1 MKTKNFIKLFT
12 LGIFIS
18 IFISITFST
27 ASLAVTHDQIGEV
40 ELTYKNFTFGI
51 DDVCTAK
58 NNWCGKVDFTEKAI
72 VYGTIES
79 EVFVP
84 AGTKEVYVWIHIP
97 CNGPG
102 EGLYGRPGDLALISV
117 DNESKPETIKSS
129 DNWHFGA
136 FYRYDQCESF
146 LNSFN
151 VFGDRIKLKIE
162 MIGEAPRLDLEKVVL
177 KFYDGENKSKI
188 AAENESLE
196 NKTSGNITVEEIISG
211 NRTLENVTSG
221 NKTIENIPSGNRTLE
236 NITYGNITLENKTTV
251 NESNSAEIDSDG
263 DGIPDA
269 YDSCPKVAGPGCNHG
284 CLTNT
289 DVDVDGLQEDNKNCP
304 KYDEHPYDQDNDGVL
319 TIEDCND
326 VDPKDTKIKCDD
338 DSDGVSNCID
348 LCPDVK
354 GDDKYGCPKTEE
366 TSKYAL
372 ELIAVF
378 LAVVIAV
385 ILILI
390 VRVIRKKH

>member
-1 MKTKNFIKLFT
+1 MKTKNFIELFA
-12 LGIFIS
+12 LGIFIL
-18 IFISITFST
+18 ITFST

-40 ELTYKNFTFGI
+40 ELTYRNFTFGI

-102 EGLYGRPGDLALISV
+102 EGLYGRPGDVALISV

-129 DNWHFGA
+129 DTWHFGA

-162 MIGEAPRLDLEKVVL
+162 MIGDDPRLDLEKVVL
-177 KFYDGENKSKI
+177 KFYDGENKSKV
-188 AAENESLE
+188 AAENESVE
-196 NKTSGNITVEEIISG
+196 NKTA
-211 NRTLENVTSG
+211 G
-221 NKTIENIPSGNRTLE
+221 NKTAGNKTVE
-236 NITYGNITLENKTTV
+236 NITAGNKTAENESTVNESTV
-251 NESNSAEIDSDG
+251 NESNPAEIDSDG

-269 YDSCPKVAGPGCNHG
+269 YDSCPKVAGIGCNHG
-284 CLTNT
+284 CTTNT
-289 DVDVDGLQEDNKNCP
+289 DVDVDGLQEDNENCP

-326 VDPKDTKIKCDD
+326 VDPKDTKIKGDD
-338 DSDGVSNCID
+338 DGDGVSNCID

-378 LAVVIAV
+378 LAAVIAV